1 VKEWASHLPRFLQLL
16 SEPWVTPIVIIVGIG
31 LIFGALLERDSSATF
46 NIRWLPTKYQEA
58 RIPHV
63 YFVGIAVIVAVLLVG
78 FRAHGRREIIIPLP
92 SEQHTTVDQVRAE
105 KSQPPPSLVFGFFTL
120 DTSVFPLVRQSIPVV
135 NDIVSVD
142 FFARNMSEGISA
154 TFGEI
159 WVRIPDD
166 GGRYAEEPEG
176 FHRVSGAFERER
188 STNFDILYAHSFLR
202 KMTVK
207 FFVPRNWQFLTLGL
221 KYACQNCGAVDNWQ
235 TLTVDLVRASGK
247 DNVAIR
253 KGLGELIARA
263 VPIRDKA
270 PVYVG
275 APPEDIEMEW
285 EAWAKRVEQFLAKN
299 YDSAEVEK
307 FRSLNDPNTSLNS
320 KLHYEIGDLE
330 ALLDKAKP

>member
-1 VKEWASHLPRFLQLL
+1 VG
-16 SEPWVTPIVIIVGIG
+16 VTPATILAIVIRALGDPNCNYRGDWFNFWGPTGARQFGNFQYSLVAHQVSRGEDSPR
-31 LIFGALLERDSSATF
+31 IFCRDSRNRCRTFGGISGAWTQRNNYSSSKRTTHHRRPSTRRKISA
-46 NIRWLPTKYQEA
+46 
-58 RIPHV
+58 
-63 YFVGIAVIVAVLLVG
+63 
-78 FRAHGRREIIIPLP
+78 
-92 SEQHTTVDQVRAE
+92 
-105 KSQPPPSLVFGFFTL
+105 PPSLVFGFFTL

-247 DNVAIR
+247 DNVATR
-253 KGLGELIARA
+253 KGFCRSREIPVSERPEYFSKFQIA
-263 VPIRDKA
+263 
-270 PVYVG
+270 
-275 APPEDIEMEW
+275 
-285 EAWAKRVEQFLAKN
+285 L
-299 YDSAEVEK
+299 
-307 FRSLNDPNTSLNS
+307 
-320 KLHYEIGDLE
+320 
-330 ALLDKAKP
+330 